1 MKKISFIDG
10 FRCNF
15 FISRKAHKKFK
26 RHLEK
31 NSSLK
36 VSEALRASI
45 FFMMSIDGD
54 DLLKFLIMGQEKEL
68 DFYKARNVE
77 REEYFRRVTAMQD
90 AVEKAIERKLLNE
103 DFKKVIVKPGGLGK
117 IETAFA
123 IIEDLNRKKISAKEA
138 KKALSKV

>member
-1 MKKISFIDG
+1 M
-10 FRCNF
+10 
-15 FISRKAHKKFK
+15 
-26 RHLEK
+26 EK